1 MSANL
6 NLDQPRS
13 RAEFSQGLIWVALS
27 MAAFIGMSVGSRELA
42 TSLSIRQVLFF
53 RALVGLGIIIVLAR
67 QFLPEIRQ
75 AKMVRLHIIR
85 NVVHFTGQY
94 FWTIG
99 VVLLPLASVFAL
111 EFTMPIWV
119 AFFAWLFLKEKLT
132 RPRILA
138 TLGGFLGVL
147 VIARP
152 GLGMIDPAA
161 SLVLL
166 AAAFYALALICVKEL
181 TRECSPGVIVVW
193 MILIQLPLGFVFA
206 LTDWQPVSWTDVPWM
221 LVAGIGALSAH
232 FCQAQALKRLE
243 ASVVIPIDFLRVPLA
258 AIVGYYAY
266 GEAIDLWVFL
276 GGAIILLSNYQAV
289 LRERRRYTG
298 K

>member
-6 NLDQPRS
+6 NLDQSRS

-181 TRECSPGVIVVW
+181 TRKCSPGVIVVW

-266 GEAIDLWVFL
+266 GEVIDLWVFL

-289 LRERRRYTG
+289 LRESRRYSG
-298 K
+298 R

>member
-6 NLDQPRS
+6 NLDQSRS

-181 TRECSPGVIVVW
+181 TRKCSPGVIVVW

-266 GEAIDLWVFL
+266 GEVIDFWVFL

-289 LRERRRYTG
+289 LRERRRYSG
-298 K
+298 R

>member
-6 NLDQPRS
+6 KLDQPRS